1 MSNWNK
7 EREDVLTGLVGS
19 ETPVSLETVARAAD
33 ELEVTPRSVSA
44 KLRKMGFEVEKV
56 GERGKAFSDEQ
67 EAALVEF
74 LNENHGEYTYGQIA
88 EAFAGGAFSPK
99 QIQGKVLSLEMTGAV
114 APTPPRE
121 AVTKYTA
128 EEEETFLRLVRSGAF
143 LEDIA
148 DAMDR
153 SLASVR
159 GKALSLSRK
168 YEDVAIPKQ
177 RESYAQTKTDA
188 LDTLGDISNMTVAE
202 IAEAIG
208 KTPRGV
214 KTMITHRGLECADY
228 KAKKKKE
235 AA

>member
-1 MSNWNK
+1 MSNWNP
-7 EREDVLTGLVGS
+7 EREKVLQDSVGS
-19 ETPVSLETVARAAD
+19 ETPVSLDTVARAAD
-33 ELEVTPRSVSA
+33 ELDVSPRSVSA
-44 KLRKMGFEVEKV
+44 KLRKMGYEVQKV
-56 GERGKAFSDEQ
+56 GERVKAFSDEQ

-74 LNENHGEYTYGQIA
+74 LNENAGVYTYGQIA
-88 EAFAGGAFSPK
+88 EAFEGGSFSPK
-99 QIQGKVLSLEMTGAV
+99 QIQGKILSLEMTDAV

-121 AVTKYTA
+121 VVTKYNA

-148 DAMDR
+148 DAMGR

-168 YEDVAIPKQ
+168 YEDVSIPKQ
-177 RESYAQTKTDA
+177 RESYAQTKNDPLEA
-188 LDTLGDISNMTVAE
+188 LGDISEMTVAE

-228 KAKKKKE
+228 KAKKRKE